1 MIIYLIRHGESTSDI
16 DNLYGG
22 NYDDHLTENG
32 KAQAQKLA
40 SKLANSGIQ
49 IIFSSPFIRTKETS
63 DILRNVL
70 GCDVSLIKDMRER
83 NSYGFLTG
91 TSKEKARAEHPELVN
106 KLKDYLFTI
115 KGGEKYEDFTN
126 RIYNAFNEITSS
138 KYGKIAIV
146 SHGGPIRC
154 LFRSV
159 LNFGEFA
166 DDLEDC
172 AVIELEKNDLNVK
185 IVNMDGAVLA

>member
-1 MIIYLIRHGESTSDI
+1 
-16 DNLYGG
+16 
-22 NYDDHLTENG
+22 
-32 KAQAQKLA
+32 
-40 SKLANSGIQ
+40 
-49 IIFSSPFIRTKETS
+49 
-63 DILRNVL
+63 
-70 GCDVSLIKDMRER
+70 MRER

-115 KGGEKYEDFTN
+115 KGGEKYEDFTS
-126 RIYNAFNEITSS
+126 RIRNAFNEITSS

-146 SHGGPIRC
+146 SHGGPICC

-166 DDLEDC
+166 DDLGDC
-172 AVIELEKNDLNVK
+172 AIIELEKNDLNVK
-185 IVNMDGAVLA
+185 IVNMDGATLA

>member
-22 NYDDHLTENG
+22 SYDDHLTENG
-32 KAQAQKLA
+32 KAQTQKLA
-40 SKLANSGIQ
+40 GKLADSGIQ
-49 IIFSSPFIRTKETS
+49 IIFSSPFIRAKETS
-63 DILRNVL
+63 DILKDVFN
-70 GCDVSLIKDMRER
+70 CDVNLVEGIRER
-83 NSYGFLTG
+83 NSCGFLTG
-91 TSKEKARAEHPELVN
+91 TSKEKARAEYPELVN

-159 LNFGEFA
+159 LNFGELS
-166 DDLEDC
+166 DDLGDC
-172 AVIELEKNDLNVK
+172 AIIELEKNDLNFK
-185 IVNMDGAVLA
+185 IVNIDGAVLA